1 LKKAPTAQGE
11 GAQDQKLILPIKNGV
26 LYVSNEPAINFF
38 GSLENFNQVQ
48 LDNISDLVKIDVEN
62 FSFTNGSMH
71 YHNRNVYFA
80 LPAENYTLIYDMKD
94 GYWQPPQT
102 LPMYSYETYNQV
114 LYGFG
119 TFQPETYKMFTGTRD
134 RSVLTD
140 ADVGFA
146 IPANAS
152 FSYMNLGDREQF
164 KFFNEAYFEGYMST
178 STSLEMRILYELY
191 GCNGQVFKD
200 INLNENENIF
210 CVPPNEGPLGKT
222 SFGKRGLGNGVG
234 VEDET
239 DLPKVHAIPEFGNTA
254 KQFREM
260 APVFSSSG
268 LDDQWEILAFG
279 FADDTSQYQSVDIK
293 L

>member
-1 LKKAPTAQGE
+1 
-11 GAQDQKLILPIKNGV
+11 
-26 LYVSNEPAINFF
+26 
-38 GSLENFNQVQ
+38 
-48 LDNISDLVKIDVEN
+48 
-62 FSFTNGSMH
+62 
-71 YHNRNVYFA
+71 
-80 LPAENYTLIYDMKD
+80 
-94 GYWQPPQT
+94 
-102 LPMYSYETYNQV
+102 
-114 LYGFG
+114 
-119 TFQPETYKMFTGTRD
+119 
-134 RSVLTD
+134 
-140 ADVGFA
+140 
-146 IPANAS
+146 
-152 FSYMNLGDREQF
+152 
-164 KFFNEAYFEGYMST
+164 MST